1 MGLNPFDGGLAV
13 YWKFGVDGMSLGTF
27 TSCEGLGMEVSVEQ
41 REEGGNN
48 YFVHQLPGRLSYPNI
63 KFTRPLS
70 KHSET
75 VARWFIN
82 IANGTGIKRTNGQI
96 VALSPEGMV
105 IAQWGLMGI
114 IPVRW
119 IGPGFRSG
127 SDQAAIETVEIAH
140 QGFFDP
146 AKGELKM
153 MVG

>member
-27 TSCEGLGMEVSVEQ
+27 TSCEGLGIEIAVEQ

-48 YFVHQLPGRLSYPNI
+48 LFVHQLPGRLKYPNI
-63 KFTRPLS
+63 KFSRALS

-75 VARWFIN
+75 VARWFISV
-82 IANGTGIKRTNGQI
+82 ASGSGIRRTNGQI

-105 IAQWGLMGI
+105 IAQWGLIGI

-119 IGPGFRSG
+119 SGPRFESG
-127 SDQAAIETVEIAH
+127 SDKTAIETVEIAH
-140 QGFFDP
+140 QGFIDP
-146 AKGELKM
+146 AKGELEM
-153 MVG
+153 RVG

>member
-27 TSCEGLGMEVSVEQ
+27 TSCEGLGMELLLEQ

-48 YFVHQLPGRLSYPNI
+48 FFVHQLPGRLKYSNI
-63 KFTRPLS
+63 TFSRPLS

-82 IANGTGIKRTNGQI
+82 IGNGSGVRRTNGQI
-96 VALSPEGMV
+96 VALSPEGIV

-114 IPVRW
+114 LPVRW
-119 IGPGFRSG
+119 SGPKFQSG

-140 QGFFDP
+140 QGFFDA
-146 AKGELKM
+146 AKGELQM